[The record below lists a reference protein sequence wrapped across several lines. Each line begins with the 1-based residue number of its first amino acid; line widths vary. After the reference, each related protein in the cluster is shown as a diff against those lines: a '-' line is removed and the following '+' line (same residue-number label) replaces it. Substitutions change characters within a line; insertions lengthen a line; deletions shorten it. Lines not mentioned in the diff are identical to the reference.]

1 MEKPNTRIKLSA
13 PFLTIIPTVHFLVQ
27 LIKRS
32 FDLTAIIPAYIY
44 LVKNIKDIK
53 TEEVFE
59 FDIGR
64 STIVCSM
71 DEKNRV
77 WLITGW
83 NGSRENSSLNHEEHK
98 YIN

>member
-53 TEEVFE
+53 TSEVVFLVN
-59 FDIGR
+59 
-64 STIVCSM
+64 IVKM
-71 DEKNRV
+71 VLYGTYHIMKKNSI
-77 WLITGW
+77 LIV
-83 NGSRENSSLNHEEHK
+83 LMILYHF
-98 YIN
+98 I